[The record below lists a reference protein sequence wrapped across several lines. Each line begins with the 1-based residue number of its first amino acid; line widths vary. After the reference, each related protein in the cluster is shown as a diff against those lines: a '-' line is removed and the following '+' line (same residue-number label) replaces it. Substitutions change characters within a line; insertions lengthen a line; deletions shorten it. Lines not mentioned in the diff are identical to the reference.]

1 MVTVTVN
8 SYDRIRI
15 DRGPRMI
22 DVYIRESGGPPR
34 APAPTNALYSATGRR
49 IPTLPI
55 ADRPR
60 TT

>member
-1 MVTVTVN
+1 
-8 SYDRIRI
+8 
-15 DRGPRMI
+15 MI
-22 DVYIRESGGPPR
+22 EMPIRESGGPIRGMGAPPVPPL

-49 IPTLPI
+49 IRTLPI